1 MCRLVAASA
10 YATVPSHQLDLEN
23 SQPRNA
29 QEASNFLIEEAAA
42 VELLGQDA
50 ERSSF
55 HGIGKMSQV
64 RRRLPLVRRHQE
76 PVAAA
81 VIDRVS
87 NSDMWVVLG
96 ADRLSPPDRSL
107 VGCTAVG
114 LGNGPRARQRVIDD
128 SDLVVNGVGVA
139 LFKRDPF
146 LDHGLVVL
154 VQGDPGGIK
163 GAWPL
168 HEASFDEK
176 GVILAVAVRVL
187 PMTDRVPAEGRL
199 DLALLW
205 PLAPIRVNAARVMDM
220 LDQHVHGFRG
230 DDDFH
235 RLVDA
240 CLPRHSRWK
249 AGERRGSAG

>member
-10 YATVPSHQLDLEN
+10 YATVPSYQLDLEN

-107 VGCTAVG
+107 VGCAAVD
-114 LGNGPRARQRVIDD
+114 LCNGPRARQRVIDD
-128 SDLVVNGVGVA
+128 GDLVVDGVA
-139 LFKRDPF
+139 LFNRDPF

-154 VQGDPGGIK
+154 VQRDPGGIK
-163 GAWPL
+163 GAWAL

-187 PMTDRVPAEGRL
+187 PMTD
-199 DLALLW
+199 
-205 PLAPIRVNAARVMDM
+205 
-220 LDQHVHGFRG
+220 
-230 DDDFH
+230 
-235 RLVDA
+235 
-240 CLPRHSRWK
+240 
-249 AGERRGSAG
+249 